1 MTVKQYSDLQ
11 RCIGKLEGIGVFMEG
26 IQFAYYHDTLET
38 IKNIVEELYFCAESA
53 NLSNRSQ
60 VKRGDSDV

>member
-11 RCIGKLEGIGVFMEG
+11 RCIGKLEGIGIFMEG

-38 IKNIVEELYFCAESA
+38 IKNIVEDL
-53 NLSNRSQ
+53 
-60 VKRGDSDV
+60 KRGDSNE